1 MSVMCHDEYQ
11 VNWYNLREDEGL
23 EIIMDASINK

>member
-1 MSVMCHDEYQ
+1 MSVMCHEYQ

-23 EIIMDASINK
+23 EIIMDASINE